1 MKCKHYWKAVGG
13 TRRWFT
19 PAGVAGGNY
28 DEVEM
33 CIYCHKFRTI
43 HAEWET
49 CSCGTT
55 GAWVGTVVEKPKVV

>member
-1 MKCKHYWKAVGG
+1 
-13 TRRWFT
+13 
-19 PAGVAGGNY
+19 
-28 DEVEM
+28 M

-55 GAWVGTVVEKPKVV
+55 GACELNEEYCKIAEARIKHWMSKPKQEKLF